1 MTAATAE
8 SPSPS
13 RKLWVERHPALT
25 ATAGALLVGVI
36 SAGSALLGATVSSS
50 TAQNIAQEQLQSAA
64 EQKAREQR
72 EVTYRE
78 YLDAANGYRIAAA
91 DLFAKTAPEDVETAI
106 TSFMTTRARFQR
118 QANEV
123 YVYGSDEAWKAHE
136 TVAKTLPPALSD
148 SPLNFNV
155 SEVSDQATFT
165 AAYTG
170 FLAVR
175 CQEVAAK
182 ARSGCAG

>member
-1 MTAATAE
+1 MTTPTPKSPSRSMKLWIEKHPAATAG
-8 SPSPS
+8 
-13 RKLWVERHPALT
+13 V
-25 ATAGALLVGVI
+25 GALLAGVI
-36 SAGSALLGATVSSS
+36 GAGSAIIGATVSSNAS
-50 TAQNIAQEQLQSAA
+50 LTIAQEQLQSAA
-64 EQKAREQR
+64 EQKARDQR

-91 DLFAKTAPEDVETAI
+91 DLFAKTAPEDVKGAF
-106 TSFMTTRARFQR
+106 TSFMTTRAKFQK

-136 TVAKTLPPALSD
+136 TLAKTLPPALSD
-148 SPLNFNV
+148 SPLKFNV
-155 SEVSDQATFT
+155 SDVSDQATFT
-165 AAYTG
+165 AAYKG